1 MSNMGRRRAAA
12 LQQDAQA
19 YVNRRRGIVEAATR
33 LFRRKGY
40 AATSFSDIAEELG
53 TDRATIYYY
62 VATKKDLLL
71 DAVRDAVDGVAQ
83 GALAICKSDDSA
95 PEKLRK
101 VVAALLTSYADN
113 YPNQFVYI
121 QEGMAVDKA
130 QDTHLFKLGKL
141 YEQCVVDIIQEGIA
155 DGSFRNDG
163 DPKVLMYGIL
173 GALNWTHRWMNPKG
187 RTPAQQIAEMFSSLF
202 LDGLIPRGVT
212 RLTAKVPG
220 RPPTEPRKPAKAAAK
235 QASAAAGGQKKK
247 PSR

>member
-19 YVNRRRGIVEAATR
+19 YVNRRREIVEAAAR

-62 VATKKDLLL
+62 IATKKDLLL

-83 GALAICKSDDSA
+83 GALAICKSEDPA

-121 QEGMAVDKA
+121 QEGMAVNKE

-141 YEQCVVDIIQEGIA
+141 YERCVADIIQEGIA
-155 DGSFRNDG
+155 DGSFRSDG

-173 GALNWTHRWMNPKG
+173 GALNWTHRWMHPKG
-187 RTPAQQIAEMFSSLF
+187 RMPVQQIAEMFSSLF
-202 LDGLIPRGVT
+202 LDGLIPRGAT
-212 RLTAKVPG
+212 RRTAKVPG
-220 RPPTEPRKPAKAAAK
+220 PPPEHRKPAKTAAK
-235 QASAAAGGQKKK
+235 QASAAAGGREKK